1 MTNEVILRLFAD
13 DRIEWCAVGGTTI
26 RQDEWPVA
34 GSVIR
39 CLLLPAEWVLRL
51 ETPRVSR
58 SLQTLR
64 QAIPYA
70 IEDRLVAPVEQA
82 HVALGAEDDPASV
95 VVRVVDREHLR
106 SALDACTQHGLTIR
120 AACSEAEVLPADAE
134 ALLWF
139 EAGRVLF
146 RPTPQAAVVVSEESA
161 LPDLLKALPVAAN
174 RRFTVCSETT
184 LSDAQV
190 ASLDALLGPA
200 RWAHA
205 ATGRSLCLPL
215 AGATQDDRRITLGNL
230 LQQDFAVR
238 PASGDALQ
246 WWKRA
251 GWVAGVAVG
260 LLLVNGVMERQQL
273 QAQLADTHEKMA
285 NVLREAVPGVSQ
297 VVDART
303 QLEAELNRLRRGA
316 GGGDDALALLAQV
329 SPVLAGSTRYTLQ
342 AVDYRA
348 GTLELTL
355 SGEDVSTLDGVRE
368 TLAAL
373 PGLQVELAG
382 VTPGKGVVEGRLRIR
397 GGAR

>member
-1 MTNEVILRLFAD
+1 MGPAYKVLATLPPCDCWRRRRDIGLSHGSQEAHPSMTNEVILRLFAD
-13 DRIEWCAVGGTTI
+13 QRIEWCAVGGTTI
-26 RQDEWPVA
+26 RQDEWPLA

-95 VVRVVDREHLR
+95 VVRVVDRERLR

-120 AACSEAEVLPADAE
+120 AACSEAEVLPVDTE

-146 RPTPQAAVVVSEESA
+146 RPSPQAAVVVSEESA
-161 LPDLLKALPVAAN
+161 LPDLLKVLPVAAHG
-174 RRFTVCSETT
+174 RFTVCSETI
-184 LSDAQV
+184 LSDLQST
-190 ASLDALLGPA
+190 SLDALLA
-200 RWAHA
+200 RRVGSRGDQSVAVP
-205 ATGRSLCLPL
+205 G
-215 AGATQDDRRITLGNL
+215 AGDAPQDDKRILFGNL

-238 PASGDALQ
+238 AASGDALQ

-251 GWVAGVAVG
+251 AWVAALAVG

-297 VVDART
+297 VVM
-303 QLEAELNRLRRGA
+303 RG
-316 GGGDDALALLAQV
+316 
-329 SPVLAGSTRYTLQ
+329 PNWKRN
-342 AVDYRA
+342 
-348 GTLELTL
+348 
-355 SGEDVSTLDGVRE
+355 
-368 TLAAL
+368 
-373 PGLQVELAG
+373 
-382 VTPGKGVVEGRLRIR
+382 
-397 GGAR
+397 